1 VSDTHQPVTNS
12 VQINGRPATYL
23 LVIKQAAASTIT
35 VVDEVKARLPG
46 IMAVAPKG
54 LKIALTFDQSVFV
67 KAALWDVLQEAVN
80 RGDAGSNNGAALR
93 GARRAAC

>member
-1 VSDTHQPVTNS
+1 VKVANGTPVLLGQIAPVSDTHQPVTNF

-35 VVDEVKARLPG
+35 VVDQVKARLPG

-54 LKIALTFDQSVFV
+54 L
-67 KAALWDVLQEAVN
+67 
-80 RGDAGSNNGAALR
+80 
-93 GARRAAC
+93 